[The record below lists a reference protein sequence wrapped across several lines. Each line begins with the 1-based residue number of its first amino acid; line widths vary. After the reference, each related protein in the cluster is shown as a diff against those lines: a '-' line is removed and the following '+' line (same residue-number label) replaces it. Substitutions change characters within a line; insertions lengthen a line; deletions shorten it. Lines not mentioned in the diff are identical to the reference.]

1 MTLTDGA
8 QGLAFGP
15 LLRRYRLSAGM
26 TQQELAG
33 ASTLSVRA
41 IGDLE
46 RGRTGRPQRKS
57 VELLAGALA
66 QGDDAARRLVEAAR
80 AARLAPE
87 YDGAPEERPG
97 DEAAAHAGPP
107 DGGRAPGIRPAGA
120 PVCSPVYP
128 PACSPACSPVCELP
142 PDIVDFTGRQR
153 ELLGVEGALAPE
165 GVRCGQRLTLVAGH
179 PGAGKTALAVR
190 AAHRLRSRFPDGQ
203 LFVQLSPAGHPA
215 LGPDDV
221 VRHLLRSL
229 GDPAAGA
236 VPAEEAGA
244 RLRAVLA
251 RRRVLIVLDDAV
263 SEGQVRCACPGVG
276 GSAVLATCR
285 RRLSA
290 LPGAGRVDVG
300 AFGTEESLA
309 FLARMAGEER
319 VRRERAE
326 AALVAEL
333 CGRIPLALRVVGCR
347 LLARPHWTM
356 RTLVD
361 EVLHDPRTRLRELSS
376 GDLTVR
382 AAVAAAFGVLDEQTR
397 WALRRLAT
405 TRAQGFGLRGAATL
419 LGCGTA
425 RTHRI
430 LGDLLDGHLLEAL
443 DGRRAAEPS
452 YVVPPVIRLFALEG
466 ATEPAAPVAGPGQR
480 VV

>member
-1 MTLTDGA
+1 MTLTDGGH
-8 QGLAFGP
+8 GLAFGP

-66 QGDDAARRLVEAAR
+66 QGDEAARRLVEAAR

-87 YDGAPEERPG
+87 PDDAPEERPG
-97 DEAAAHAGPP
+97 DDAAAHAART
-107 DGGRAPGIRPAGA
+107 DGGRAPGMRVPGA
-120 PVCSPVYP
+120 
-128 PACSPACSPVCELP
+128 PVCELP
-142 PDIVDFTGRQR
+142 PDTPDFTARQR
-153 ELLGVEGALAPE
+153 ELLGIEGALAPE

-190 AAHRLRSRFPDGQ
+190 AAHRMRSRFPDGQ

-229 GDPAAGA
+229 GDPAGGAG
-236 VPAEEAGA
+236 PAEEAGA
-244 RLRAVLA
+244 RLRSALA

-263 SEGQVRCACPGVG
+263 AEGQVRCACPGVG

-300 AFGTEESLA
+300 AFTTEESLA
-309 FLARMAGEER
+309 FLTRMVGEER

-382 AAVAAAFGVLDEQTR
+382 AAVAAAFGVLDDQTR
-397 WALRRLAT
+397 WALRRLAAA
-405 TRAQGFGLRGAATL
+405 RAPGFGLRGAATL

-466 ATEPAAPVAGPGQR
+466 AEAAATGPVPLVRSGPAR
-480 VV
+480 S

>member
-66 QGDDAARRLVEAAR
+66 QGDEAARRLVEAAR

-87 YDGAPEERPG
+87 HDGSPEERPG
-97 DEAAAHAGPP
+97 DGNGTAAHAVRA
-107 DGGRAPGIRPAGA
+107 DGDRAPGTRAPGA
-120 PVCSPVYP
+120 
-128 PACSPACSPVCELP
+128 PVCELP
-142 PDIVDFTGRQR
+142 PDIPDFTARQR
-153 ELLGVEGALAPE
+153 ELLEIEGALAPE
-165 GVRCGQRLTLVAGH
+165 GVRCGQRLTLIAGH

-236 VPAEEAGA
+236 GPAEEAGA

-251 RRRVLIVLDDAV
+251 RERVLIVLDDAV

-276 GSAVLATCR
+276 ASAVLATCR

-300 AFGTEESLA
+300 AFGTEEALA
-309 FLARMAGEER
+309 FLARMVGEER

-361 EVLHDPRTRLRELSS
+361 EVLNDPRTRLRELGS

-397 WALRRLAT
+397 WALRRLAAA
-405 TRAQGFGLRGAATL
+405 RAPGFSLRGAATL

-430 LGDLLDGHLLEAL
+430 LGDLMDGHLLEAFE
-443 DGRRAAEPS
+443 GRRAAEPS

-466 ATEPAAPVAGPGQR
+466 AEAAAQGSGALARSGPARA
-480 VV
+480 

>member
-66 QGDDAARRLVEAAR
+66 QGDEAARRLVEAAR

-87 YDGAPEERPG
+87 HDGAPEERPR
-97 DEAAAHAGPP
+97 DDTAAHAVPVN
-107 DGGRAPGIRPAGA
+107 GGRTPGIRLPGA
-120 PVCSPVYP
+120 S
-128 PACSPACSPVCELP
+128 VCELP
-142 PDIVDFTGRQR
+142 PDIADFTGRQR
-153 ELLGVEGALAPE
+153 ELLEIEGALAPE
-165 GVRCGQRLTLVAGH
+165 GVRCGQRLTLIAGH

-203 LFVQLSPAGHPA
+203 LFVQLSPAGHPT

-236 VPAEEAGA
+236 GPAEEAGA
-244 RLRAVLA
+244 RLRAALA

-300 AFGTEESLA
+300 AFGTEESLV

-356 RTLVD
+356 RTLLD

-466 ATEPAAPVAGPGQR
+466 AEAAATGPAPLARSGPGR
-480 VV
+480 S

>member
-1 MTLTDGA
+1 MTLTDGG

-66 QGDDAARRLVEAAR
+66 QGDEAARRLVEAAR

-87 YDGAPEERPG
+87 PDDAPEERPDG
-97 DEAAAHAGPP
+97 DAAAHAART
-107 DGGRAPGIRPAGA
+107 DGGRAPGTGVPGA
-120 PVCSPVYP
+120 
-128 PACSPACSPVCELP
+128 PVCELP
-142 PDIVDFTGRQR
+142 PDIPDFTARRR
-153 ELLGVEGALAPE
+153 ELLGIEGALAPE

-229 GDPAAGA
+229 GDPAGGAG
-236 VPAEEAGA
+236 PAEEAGA
-244 RLRAVLA
+244 RLRAALA
-251 RRRVLIVLDDAV
+251 RKRVLIVLDDAV
-263 SEGQVRCACPGVG
+263 AEGQVRCACPGVG

-300 AFGTEESLA
+300 AFDTEESLA
-309 FLARMAGEER
+309 FLARMVGEER

-382 AAVAAAFGVLDEQTR
+382 AAVAAAFGVLDDQTR

-430 LGDLLDGHLLEAL
+430 LGDLLDGHLLEAH

-466 ATEPAAPVAGPGQR
+466 AEAATSRGQR